1 MNDLADRYAEL
12 LVHAHEE
19 IFKDNPRHYFVE
31 QLELIRQAKES
42 VWSALSAGRAREE
55 TGRIAAEAADRR
67 ENSLR
72 QETYRNRE
80 EIRDLKRKIWKLEN
94 PDKKYPFELA

>member
-42 VWSALSAGRAREE
+42 VWSALSAGRARKA
-55 TGRIAAEAADRR
+55 TLSKAVDYWHQEA
-67 ENSLR
+67 
-72 QETYRNRE
+72 NRLQGE
-80 EIRDLKRKIWKLEN
+80 LNKLKK
-94 PDKKYPFELA
+94 

>member
-1 MNDLADRYAEL
+1 MSEERYAEL

-19 IFKDNPRHYFVE
+19 IFRDNPRHYFVE
-31 QLELIRQAKES
+31 QMELIKQAKES
-42 VWSALSAGRAREE
+42 VWSAISAGKAREE
-55 TGRIAAEAADRR
+55 IGRVAAQDAERR
-67 ENSLR
+67 EASLR
-72 QETYRNRE
+72 QETYRNHE